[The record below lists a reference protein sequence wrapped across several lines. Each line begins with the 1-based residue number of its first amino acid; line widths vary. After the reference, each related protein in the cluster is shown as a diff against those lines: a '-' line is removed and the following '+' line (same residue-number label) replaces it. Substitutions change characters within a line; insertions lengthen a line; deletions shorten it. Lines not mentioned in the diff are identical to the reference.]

1 MNDMS
6 YYEVF
11 TRNTYESICKKDE
24 VIVLD
29 PKEEF
34 ENFFSI
40 GDKTKRVQIMK
51 CHK

>member
-6 YYEVF
+6 YYEIF
-11 TRNTYESICKKDE
+11 TRNTCESICKKDE

-34 ENFFSI
+34 EKFFSL
-40 GDKTKRVQIMK
+40 GDKNMSEKIK
-51 CHK
+51 Y